1 MMIGWWFV
9 QGLNYPVRYYLGI
22 LGSYH
27 NPWKRNPYQQTGIY
41 LNHGCSNL
49 LQVNDSKGVEGKFGE
64 CTSLLNWP
72 PLVSGAF
79 FLHPQVAVCRMRF
92 APSSMVASWGWY
104 EFSIQQKTP
113 PPSPEMLPVAKMT
126 FRRAILYA
134 EGMVWYG
141 LIWCRVSLPSG
152 KLT

>member
-9 QGLNYPVRYYLGI
+9 QGLYYPVRYYLGI

-104 EFSIQQKTP
+104 EFSIQQKTLHRVQRCCQWRRWL
-113 PPSPEMLPVAKMT
+113 SEERFSMLRGWYDMD
-126 FRRAILYA
+126 
-134 EGMVWYG
+134 WYG
-141 LIWCRVSLPSG
+141 VG
-152 KLT
+152 